1 MLDRVRS
8 GWLGKCICLPGELHI
23 IMAWNKMEA
32 LRPWFQALI
41 DNMSRGITICPSN
54 KDKFLVFF
62 CLFVWLLQH
71 IIPVFLKASSWSVEW
86 VFFFSFFL
94 SSLKNGRL
102 SSKINGLWSERQLL
116 FRSWNHG
123 VQVSSVTNEP
133 EIAHDRRE
141 GSLCE
146 LPVEKLA
153 PANETWPSDPR
164 MLEFRGRP
172 SEQVNRCGGKR

>member
-1 MLDRVRS
+1 MLITVIIIIIFIMLDRVRS

-23 IMAWNKMEA
+23 IMAWNKMKEA

-86 VFFFSFFL
+86 VFFSLSFFL
-94 SSLKNGRL
+94 PWRTAVYLVKLMAYDQNDSCSSGA
-102 SSKINGLWSERQLL
+102 
-116 FRSWNHG
+116 
-123 VQVSSVTNEP
+123 
-133 EIAHDRRE
+133 EIMGFKSHQ
-141 GSLCE
+141 SLMNQ
-146 LPVEKLA
+146 K
-153 PANETWPSDPR
+153 
-164 MLEFRGRP
+164 
-172 SEQVNRCGGKR
+172 